1 MRLIFD
7 SQFKIVFDDP
17 IKVTRDIARD
27 LTFFIDGLDTAIYDD
42 PDMTVGPR
50 KPNIKD
56 VKPILNEEDKLFT
69 GILFTFQRSIVR
81 TGQIGIS
88 SKRIKEITATQA
100 KLNDIDLNV
109 EDMTIEKINI
119 FEDR

>member
-7 SQFKIVFDDP
+7 TQFKIVFDDP
-17 IKVTRDIARD
+17 IEVTKDMVRD
-27 LTFFIDGLDTAIYDD
+27 LTFFINGLDTAIYDD
-42 PDMTVGPR
+42 PHMTIGPR

-56 VKPILNEEDKLFT
+56 IKPILNQEDKLFS
-69 GILFTFQRSIVR
+69 GILFTFERGIVK

-100 KLNDIDLNV
+100 KINDIDLDV
-109 EDMTIEKINI
+109 EDMTIEKVNI
-119 FEDR
+119 FGNK